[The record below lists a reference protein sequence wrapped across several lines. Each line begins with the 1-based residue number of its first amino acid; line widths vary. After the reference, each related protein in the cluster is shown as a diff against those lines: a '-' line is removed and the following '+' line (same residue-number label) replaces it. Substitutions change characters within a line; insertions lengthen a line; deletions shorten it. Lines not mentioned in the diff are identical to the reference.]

1 MAGSLPTQGEALCLH
16 QRLLNQD
23 PIAPKDLAALYLQPL
38 IRWLARANPAAPPDF
53 REAAAG
59 DALVALAKNPVSY
72 DPARREL
79 FPYLCMSAQGDLKN
93 LLQQEARHHAG
104 RIPWKSVED
113 SPDAGKYLG
122 REDDPS
128 LRLCIAEAQSA
139 PEDPAIAAVLASATE
154 VERRVLAL
162 ILQGEYRTPVF
173 AAAMDL
179 ADRTPAEQEK
189 VVKRMKD
196 RLKARLKRE
205 RRQT

>member
-1 MAGSLPTQGEALCLH
+1 MPVSLPTQAEALCLH
-16 QRLLNQD
+16 QRLHSKD
-23 PIAPKDLAALYLQPL
+23 PIAPKDLAAAYLQPL
-38 IRWLARANPAAPPDF
+38 IDWLARTIPGAPPDF

-59 DALVALAKNPVSY
+59 YALVNLVKKPASY
-72 DPARREL
+72 DPARKEL

-93 LLQQEARHHAG
+93 LLQQEARHHVG
-104 RIPWKSVED
+104 RVPWESVED

-128 LRLCIAEAQSA
+128 LRLSIAEAQAA
-139 PEDPAIAAVLASATE
+139 PEDPAVAAVLASATE

-162 ILQGEYRTPVF
+162 ILQDERRTPVF

-179 ADRTPAEQEK
+179 ADRPPTEQEK
-189 VVKRMKD
+189 EVKRMKD

>member
-1 MAGSLPTQGEALCLH
+1 MPGSPPTQAEALYLH
-16 QRLLNQD
+16 NRLLSKD
-23 PIAPKDLAALYLQPL
+23 PIAPKDLAELYLEPL
-38 IRWLARANPAAPPDF
+38 LHWLTRANPGASDDL

-59 DALVALAKNPVSY
+59 DALVALVKNPTSY
-72 DPARREL
+72 DAERKEL

-93 LLQQEARHHAG
+93 LLRKENRHHEG

-139 PEDPAIAAVLASATE
+139 PEDPAVAAVLASATE

-162 ILQGEYRTPVF
+162 LLQGEHRTPVF

-179 ADRTPAEQEK
+179 ADRLPTEQEK
-189 VVKRMKD
+189 EVKRMKD
-196 RLKARLKRE
+196 RLKARMKRE